1 MKKPILLALDPSI
14 RSMGWALVNLNEA
27 EGNDY
32 YDIGNKGLWNY
43 ELITMHPTKSIQ
55 YRWEQ
60 AFLQLEAAFELQGV
74 IPTHLA
80 SEWPM
85 FFNTMRGKIAAQ
97 KNHTLNLS
105 SMVGYLAGKL
115 NVKNEHIVLWTPM
128 QWKGTAPKN
137 VTRNQFIYY
146 FGESAKPL
154 AKTASDDVIDAIMI
168 ARYWLTIYDRKR
180 FYWQNHKPELVKG
193 KLYA

>member
-1 MKKPILLALDPSI
+1 
-14 RSMGWALVNLNEA
+14 MGWAVVDLNKA
-27 EGNDY
+27 QGGDH
-32 YDIGNKGLWNY
+32 YDIGNKRLWNY

-60 AFLQLEAAFELQGV
+60 AHLQLEAAFELQGV
-74 IPTHLA
+74 VPTHLC

-97 KNHTLNLS
+97 KNHTLNLA
-105 SMVGYLAGKL
+105 SMVGYLAGKF
-115 NVKNEHIVLWTPM
+115 NFRNEHIVLWTPM
-128 QWKGTAPKN
+128 QWKGTAPKS
-137 VTRNQFIYY
+137 VTRNQFIHY
-146 FGESAKPL
+146 FGEDAKRI

-180 FYWQNHKPELVKG
+180 FYWQNNPTQGESMSPKKG
-193 KLYA
+193 YVRNLAHGKT